1 MIWMIVFVIS
11 ALIWV
16 LPAVLVA
23 FSADVQGSEKVL
35 WMLGVLFT
43 SWLGFVVFLISKRGK
58 VVTSQDSC

>member
-1 MIWMIVFVIS
+1 MIWMIVFVIL

-23 FSADVQGSEKVL
+23 FSADVQGSEKAL
-35 WMLGVLFT
+35 WISGVLFT
-43 SWLGFVVFLISKRGK
+43 SWLGFVLFLLSKRRK